1 MHSNNGTLG
10 MSQSFGKTGA
20 IAIAEHEVSSV
31 FAVSPE
37 NCHFTWGYKSIQ
49 QWYSPKINDIS
60 PQVFLALFLTGSLFS
75 LVFNV
80 FQLLLT
86 F

>member
-1 MHSNNGTLG
+1 

-49 QWYSPKINDIS
+49 QRYSPKINDIS
-60 PQVFLALFLTGSLFS
+60 PQVFMRSEYQTLTTFLIT
-75 LVFNV
+75 
-80 FQLLLT
+80 
-86 F
+86 

>member
-1 MHSNNGTLG
+1 MHNNHGTLLG
-10 MSQSFGKTGA
+10 MSQSFGKTG
-20 IAIAEHEVSSV
+20 AIAEHEVSSV

-75 LVFNV
+75 LVFKV

>member
-49 QWYSPKINDIS
+49 QWS
-60 PQVFLALFLTGSLFS
+60 
-75 LVFNV
+75 
-80 FQLLLT
+80 
-86 F
+86 